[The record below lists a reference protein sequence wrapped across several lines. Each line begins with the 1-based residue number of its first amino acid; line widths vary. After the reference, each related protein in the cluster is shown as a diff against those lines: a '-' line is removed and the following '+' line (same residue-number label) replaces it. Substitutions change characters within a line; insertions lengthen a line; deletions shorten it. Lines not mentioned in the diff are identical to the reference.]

1 MNFLSLCFVDSKG
14 SPPFPLQLL
23 SKSRMDFLHN
33 EFQNFLVDQEN
44 NFLDLKKIFGKIMNH
59 CLNSN
64 DWQLL
69 TKQSKALFL
78 LLLDH
83 RRLVKYP
90 TTLPTFHVT
99 FTRGEGYVNAAQIKG
114 SHRVDVTTESG
125 EQRSC

>member
-23 SKSRMDFLHN
+23 SKSRMDFVHN
-33 EFQNFLVDQEN
+33 EFQNFLVDHEN

-83 RRLVKYP
+83 RRPVKHCLRF
-90 TTLPTFHVT
+90 TLPSQ
-99 FTRGEGYVNAAQIKG
+99 EEKG
-114 SHRVDVTTESG
+114 M
-125 EQRSC
+125 